1 MKINKSKSKA
11 KARERNMLETRS
23 NRHNANYACCD
34 A

>member
-1 MKINKSKSKA
+1 MKNNKNKSKA

-23 NRHNANYACCD
+23 NRHNTNYACCD